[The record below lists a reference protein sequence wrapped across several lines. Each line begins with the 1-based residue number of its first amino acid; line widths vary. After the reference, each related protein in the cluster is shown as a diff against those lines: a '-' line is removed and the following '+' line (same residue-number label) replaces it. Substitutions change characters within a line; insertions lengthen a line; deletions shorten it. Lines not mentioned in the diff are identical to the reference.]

1 MRSKVICYSLSFYEV
16 KSKHSNISLYPKEED
31 ELINENHI
39 IINQNIYIYIYIY
52 ILFFFF

>member
-39 IINQNIYIYIYIY
+39 LINQNIYIYI
-52 ILFFFF
+52 FFF